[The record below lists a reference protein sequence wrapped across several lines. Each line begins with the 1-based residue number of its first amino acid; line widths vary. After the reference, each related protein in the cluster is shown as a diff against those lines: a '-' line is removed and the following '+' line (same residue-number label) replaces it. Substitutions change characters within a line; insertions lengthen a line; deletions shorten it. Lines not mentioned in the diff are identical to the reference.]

1 MIRPSRFF
9 PNPETAL
16 DNAFQQEALPGDV
29 ENISALAQREFDQA
43 VATLRAAGVTVHAPE
58 DTVAP
63 VKPDAVFPNNWF
75 STHPDGRMA
84 LYPMYSR
91 ARRAERRCDIIVS
104 LGEHYRVTEVVDYS
118 HYENRGLFLEG
129 TGSLVLD
136 PQNPANDKVEV
147 TFPINKVST
156 TLPALDTHLQSA
168 DFFDAVK
175 YPEGKFTSTS
185 VTVHGT
191 TATIVGNLTIKDVTR
206 PITLEARLV
215 GAGTSPMGAKK
226 PYVGF
231 AATTTINRSDFHLG
245 FAPSA
250 ASDKVDLVINAG
262 FVQT

>member
-1 MIRPSRFF
+1 MRLVLAAALALATAPVLAQQAPSGPPAAADPSR
-9 PNPETAL
+9 
-16 DNAFQQEALPGDV
+16 V
-29 ENISALAQREFDQA
+29 
-43 VATLRAAGVTVHAPE
+43 VAGTYQI
-58 DTVAP
+58 DTRHSQVL
-63 VKPDAVFPNNWF
+63 F
-75 STHPDGRMA
+75 TYLH
-84 LYPMYSR
+84 
-91 ARRAERRCDIIVS
+91 
-104 LGEHYRVTEVVDYS
+104 LGFTEYT
-118 HYENRGLFLEG
+118 GQFTQP